1 MQIVVTDGYTLNP
14 GDLNWDR
21 LRALGDVNIHDR
33 TSPEELVERCL
44 NAEIIIT
51 NKTPVDAAA
60 INALDKLKMIS
71 VTATGYNVIDV
82 KAAAAKNIPVSN
94 VPGYGTASVAQ
105 HTVAL
110 LLELSNGAGNHSE
123 DVNNG
128 GWQKSV
134 DWCYTVQPVTEL
146 SDKTFG
152 IIGMGNIGR
161 QVAAIV
167 SALGM
172 KVIYHTPN
180 PKKEYP
186 GEYMQLEE
194 VFAAADVVSLH
205 CPQTPENTG
214 FVNAALLSSMKKTAW
229 LINTSRGGLI
239 NENDLAAALTN
250 GTIKLAA
257 LDVLSKEPPLPNHPL
272 IGLPNCIVTPH
283 IAWISKEARQ
293 RIMAQT
299 VQNVESFINGKAVN
313 VVNQTTG

>member
-14 GDLNWDR
+14 GDLSWD
-21 LRALGDVNIHDR
+21 LLKALGDVIIYDR
-33 TSPEELVERCL
+33 TYPEELIEKCL
-44 NAEIIIT
+44 HADIIIT

-60 INALDKLKMIS
+60 INVLDQLKMIS

-105 HTVAL
+105 HTIAL
-110 LLELSNGAGNHSE
+110 LLELSNGAGKHYE
-123 DVNNG
+123 DVMDG

-134 DWCYTVQPVTEL
+134 DWCYTIQPVTEL
-146 SDKTFG
+146 FDKTFG

-172 KVIYHTPN
+172 KIIYHTPN
-180 PKKEYP
+180 PKKEFP
-186 GEYMQLEE
+186 GEYKKLEE
-194 VFAAADVVSLH
+194 VFAEADVVSLH

-214 FVNAALLSSMKKTAW
+214 FVNAALLSRMKKTAW

-239 NENDLAAALTN
+239 NENDLAAALSD

-257 LDVLSKEPPLPNHPL
+257 LDVLSKEPPPPNHPL
-272 IGLPNCIVTPH
+272 IGLANCIVTPH

-299 VQNVESFINGKAVN
+299 IQNIQAFINGKAVN
-313 VVNQTTG
+313 VVN

>member
-14 GDLNWDR
+14 GDLSWDQ
-21 LRALGDVNIHDR
+21 LKALGDVIIHDR
-33 TSPEELVERCL
+33 TNPGELVERCL
-44 NAEIIIT
+44 GADIIIS

-60 INALDKLKMIS
+60 INVLDKLKMIS

-110 LLELSNGAGNHSE
+110 LLELSNGAGKHSE
-123 DVNNG
+123 DVSNG
-128 GWQKSV
+128 GWEKSV

-146 SDKTFG
+146 FDKTFG

-186 GEYMQLEE
+186 GEYKKLEE

-214 FVNAALLSSMKKTAW
+214 FVNAALLSRMKKTAW

-239 NENDLAAALTN
+239 NEKDLAAALNN
-250 GTIKLAA
+250 GTITLAA
-257 LDVLSKEPPLPNHPL
+257 LDVLTKEPPPPNHPL
-272 IGLPNCIVTPH
+272 NGLPNCIVTPH

-299 VQNVESFINGKAVN
+299 IQNIQAFINGKAVN
-313 VVNQTTG
+313 VVNQITG

>member
-14 GDLNWDR
+14 GDLSWD
-21 LRALGDVNIHDR
+21 LLKELGDVIIYERTYPDELIDR
-33 TSPEELVERCL
+33 CI
-44 NAEIIIT
+44 NADIIVT
-51 NKTPVDAAA
+51 NKTPVDADA
-60 INALDKLKMIS
+60 INVLHQLKMIS
-71 VTATGYNVIDV
+71 VTATGYNIINV
-82 KAAAAKNIPVSN
+82 KSAAAKNIPVSN

-105 HTVAL
+105 HTIAL
-110 LLELSNGAGNHSE
+110 LLELSNGSGKHSE
-123 DVNNG
+123 DVISG

-146 SDKTFG
+146 FDKTFG

-180 PKKEYP
+180 PKKEYQ
-186 GEYMQLEE
+186 GEYKKLEE
-194 VFAAADVVSLH
+194 VFAEADVVSLH

-214 FVNAALLSSMKKTAW
+214 FVNAALLSGMKKTAW

-239 NENDLAAALTN
+239 NENDLAAALSN

-257 LDVLSKEPPLPNHPL
+257 LDVLSKEPPSPNHPL

-283 IAWISKEARQ
+283 IAWTSKEARQ

-299 VQNVESFINGKAVN
+299 IQNIQAFKNGKAVN
-313 VVNQTTG
+313 VVN